1 MCLLLFELA
10 AVDFGVEVGGSEE
23 GVVGAGGGDAAF
35 LHDQDLVGI
44 ADGGK
49 AVGDDEGGATLDEI
63 LEGKLDEMLGFG
75 IDRSGGVVE
84 DEDAGVHE
92 QDAGNGDALFL
103 SAGEGD
109 AALTDAGVVALG
121 AVEDEF
127 VRLSG
132 CGSADD
138 LLICGTGGAE
148 GDIFADGIGEE
159 GGLLED
165 DADLGAEGVEG
176 GAADVAAIDADE
188 TGGGVVKAG
197 QEADDGGLAGAGGAE
212 QGDDLTGLD
221 GEVDIG
227 EDFMLTVAEGNVLEL
242 DLAEGDGDG
251 GGIRLVFDL
260 GDRIE
265 DVEDAFGGGTG
276 DGDGGDDEAEPAD
289 GVDELADVSDEGDDF
304 AEGDVSGD
312 ILLTAEEDDN
322 DDAEVGDEKEE
333 GHIEGLHAGGEG
345 GETEP
350 MVVFTLEASSFGF
363 FLDIGFDLACTAQ
376 VLLDGGGQD
385 GELLLDLE
393 GKRAVTGAKLE
404 GATDQEGHGEEDKD
418 SQAIVHEEHSNGG
431 GDEEQAAI

>member
-1 MCLLLFELA
+1 M
-10 AVDFGVEVGGSEE
+10 
-23 GVVGAGGGDAAF
+23 GAGGGDATF
-35 LHDQDLVGI
+35 LHDQDLVGV
-44 ADGGK
+44 ADGGE
-49 AVGDDEGGATLDEI
+49 AVGDDEGGAAVDEV
-63 LEGKLDEMLGFG
+63 LEGELDEMLGFG
-75 IDRSGGVVE
+75 IDRGGGVVE

-92 QDAGNGDALFL
+92 QDAGDGDALLL

-127 VRLSG
+127 VRLGG

-138 LLICGTGGAE
+138 LVIGGAGGAE

-176 GAADVAAIDADE
+176 GAADVEAIDADE

-212 QGDDLTGLD
+212 QGDDLAGLD

-227 EDFMLTVAEGNVLEL
+227 EDFMLAVAEGDVLEL

-276 DGDGGDDEAEPAD
+276 DGDGGDDEAETAD
-289 GVDELADVSDEGDDF
+289 GVDELADVGDEGDDF
-304 AEGDVSGD
+304 AEGDLTGD
-312 ILLTAEEDDN
+312 VLSATEEDDD

-333 GHIEGLHAGGEG
+333 GHVEGLHAGGEG

-350 MVVFTLEASSFGF
+350 VVVFALEAGGFGF
-363 FLDIGFDLACTAQ
+363 FLDIGFDLACAAQ
-376 VLLDGGGQD
+376 VLLDGGGED
-385 GELLLDLE
+385 GELFLDLE

-404 GATDQEGHGEEDKD
+404 GTTDQEGHGEEDED
-418 SQAIVHEEHSNGG
+418 GQAVVHEEHGDGG